1 MRKLRP
7 RQDLTKGT
15 KVPIAELGL
24 EQALDIHPTNS
35 VTHKEWEMGF
45 KVQLWGTFQVK
56 SLLLF
61 GINQK

>member
-1 MRKLRP
+1 MRNWGPDKTLP
-7 RQDLTKGT
+7 RAI

-61 GINQK
+61 RINQK